1 MRSLFRV
8 TTLPFA
14 VIGIL
19 TGCSLSTVDPQDARG
34 DEFATENALTNP
46 EAYTFFEVTK
56 DLRKCAFPSCGG
68 WFISRL
74 NSGTT
79 RCHNGQNATACYTPV
94 LDWSSAGLIE
104 AQQAVLLAAAEDG
117 AVSDGVKGILRGRFA
132 RTNSTPRPD
141 LGRFVIDEAWTTA
154 NAATSDGGFV
164 RVRDNGIRCFAP
176 PCPSITEMW
185 LNNDAVTDIYEMDY
199 SAADLDDYQL
209 SECAQA
215 MQTRDGM
222 ITAGYRYTWVQNGQ
236 AAIGRTA
243 TAVFM
248 RLSNQLSP

>member
-1 MRSLFRV
+1 RRHARVSEAARQLDNASIGVPATDAFAGCASGARQKLAHEKRSEIRADQQHCTRPTLCFARMCIRRIKGEVIMRSLFRV

-19 TGCSLSTVDPQDARG
+19 TGCSLSTVDPQDALG

-79 RCHNGQNATACYTPV
+79 RCHNGQNATSCYTPV
-94 LDWSSAGLIE
+94 LDWSTAGLIE

-141 LGRFVIDEAWTTA
+141 LGRFV
-154 NAATSDGGFV
+154 
-164 RVRDNGIRCFAP
+164 
-176 PCPSITEMW
+176 
-185 LNNDAVTDIYEMDY
+185 
-199 SAADLDDYQL
+199 
-209 SECAQA
+209 
-215 MQTRDGM
+215 
-222 ITAGYRYTWVQNGQ
+222 
-236 AAIGRTA
+236 
-243 TAVFM
+243 
-248 RLSNQLSP
+248 